1 MRASDAESNVVTMQ
15 CGSRE
20 CTMLLDS
27 HCRSSI
33 EVANS
38 PCEVTCARRTLSQ
51 HPSILHHEIL
61 ISFFGQKIT
70 NDPASLDSIH
80 WVLWY
85 VINLY

>member
-15 CGSRE
+15 CVSRE

-38 PCEVTCARRTLSQ
+38 PCEVTCARQVLPAYTQ
-51 HPSILHHEIL
+51 SIPINFASSDSDHFLHR
-61 ISFFGQKIT
+61 KI
-70 NDPASLDSIH
+70 PG
-80 WVLWY
+80 
-85 VINLY
+85 